1 MAPAFRGR
9 FFAAVVSTALLLVS
23 GAVSYAEDA
32 AVVDDSKTAQQLKQI
47 KRKPG
52 VKPIVTIYEF
62 RSSVPEIQIKA
73 AQEMF
78 VTALIKS
85 GAFSVAER
93 QRLNEGIMREKQLN
107 ASGMTTGSSAVSRLA
122 GANYVFE
129 VVVSE
134 ANPGESQSQSNINVG
149 GLGISYGSAKD
160 SIGMD
165 VRIIDAA
172 SGLVV
177 DAVNVK
183 KEIEAG
189 STSVSGVGKALQ
201 SLFSWKGKSM
211 PVSVDGDMKL
221 TRKDSVDRALRS
233 CIEAAVAELAKRIGE
248 D

>member
-1 MAPAFRGR
+1 M
-9 FFAAVVSTALLLVS
+9 VS
-23 GAVSYAEDA
+23 GAKPWPSYRVAVAALLIGWSAVLFADDA
-32 AVVDDSKTAQQLKQI
+32 AVVDDSKTSQQLKSI

-52 VKPIVTIYEF
+52 VKPVVAIYEF
-62 RSSVPEIQIKA
+62 RSAVPEIQVKA

-78 VTALIKS
+78 TTALIKS
-85 GAFSVAER
+85 GAFAVAER
-93 QRLNEGIMREKQLN
+93 QRLNEGIMRERQLN
-107 ASGMTTGSSAVSRLA
+107 AGGMTTGSSAASKLA

-134 ANPGESQSQSNINVG
+134 ANPGESQKQGSINVG
-149 GLGISYGSAKD
+149 GLDISHGSAKD

-165 VRIIDAA
+165 VRIVDAA

-177 DAVNVK
+177 DAVNVV
-183 KEIEAG
+183 KEIESG
-189 STSVSGVGKALQ
+189 STNVGGVGRALQ

-211 PVSVDGDMKL
+211 PVNVDADVK
-221 TRKDSVDRALRS
+221 TSHKDSVDRALRS